1 MSKFRFPIA
10 LVFALSALA
19 GCTDAL
25 VYGES
30 SGVNLAITVDPAK
43 SQPLEVN
50 FGAKRSVIGIV
61 PPVDKNEDTDKPA
74 GEAVSMFSHFSLN
87 YEENESDP
95 FRGKLRVRSAFASGM
110 AARAIPDNAD
120 VDVLVKN
127 LVGDRIEKTI
137 STADP
142 AYTEKAAPICNQ
154 YAASQNDARW
164 QDVSAKVGFT
174 IPQMCD
180 FRAGNVDFAKLTQTI
195 SDAGL

>member
-1 MSKFRFPIA
+1 MSLLRLPLAAGLA
-10 LVFALSALA
+10 LLTIT

-30 SGVNLAITVDPAK
+30 SGANLAITVDPAK

-50 FGAKRSVIGIV
+50 FGAKRSVVGIV
-61 PPVDKNEDTDKPA
+61 PPLDKNEDTDKPA
-74 GEAVSMFSHFSLN
+74 GEAISMFSHFSLN

-95 FRGKLRVRSAFASGM
+95 FRGKLTVRSAFASGM

-120 VDVLVKN
+120 VDMLVKN

-154 YAASQNDARW
+154 YAKTQTDARW
-164 QDVSAKVGFT
+164 QTVSAQVGFT
-174 IPQMCD
+174 IPEMCD
-180 FRAGNVDFAKLTQTI
+180 FRAGNVDFAKLTKTI
-195 SDAGL
+195 GDAGL